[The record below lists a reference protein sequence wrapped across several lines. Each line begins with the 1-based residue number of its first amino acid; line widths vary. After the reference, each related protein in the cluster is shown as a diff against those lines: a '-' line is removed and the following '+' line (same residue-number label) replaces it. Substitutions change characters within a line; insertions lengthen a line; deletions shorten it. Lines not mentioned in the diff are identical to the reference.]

1 MTIKTVLIAA
11 GIVLASNSLYAQ
23 YTADALRFSQPEQG
37 STARFK
43 GMGNAQ
49 TALGGDISSL
59 SSNPAG
65 LGFFTKSEFNFTP
78 EFNNFKVGSSYLNAK
93 NDASESKAGINQIGA
108 VFYSP
113 TRRLKGSDVKN
124 GWVSVNFGIGYNKT
138 NNFNTN
144 INYGG
149 TNPKSSYADYLADQ
163 TTRNYGT
170 LQPPASNTDLIGSG
184 SLEEMGYKNFLTEFN
199 TGGYFPT
206 TQVNNMQN
214 YSVIN
219 TGSQSEVNLG
229 IAGNYSNKLYIGAS
243 LGFANINF
251 TSDKLFRE
259 NGLNRTFQGQDPQF
273 LNGSYDLAYRS
284 YQETKGSGI
293 NAKIGLIYKPVE
305 ALRLGLSFISP
316 TWYSLSDRYSEGLN
330 TTYTK
335 QNGTTIPE
343 YKNADQIY
351 NQDYNLRTPYRVNG
365 GVSYIVANAA
375 ILTADVEYV
384 DYSSI
389 RFTSG
394 GNNLERST
402 NRSIADSYKGNLN
415 YRVGAEVKV
424 INQVMIR
431 GGYNYASSPYKN
443 IDVNTQAVSGGLGYR
458 FDNYYI
464 DATFRHSMYNSTN
477 SPYSLSSGYADF
489 ATTGSGPTANLKNT
503 ADNVYLTLGVRF

>member
-1 MTIKTVLIAA
+1 MNIKTVLIAA

-65 LGFFTKSEFNFTP
+65 LGFFTKSEFSFTP
-78 EFNNFKVGSSYLNAK
+78 EFNNFKVGSSYLNTNA
-93 NDASESKAGINQIGA
+93 DASQSKAGINQIGA

-113 TRRLKGSDVKN
+113 TKRLKGSDVN
-124 GWVSVNFGIGYNKT
+124 SGWVSLNFGIGYNKT
-138 NNFNTN
+138 NNFNSK

-149 TNPKSSYADYLADQ
+149 TNPNSSIADYFADQ
-163 TTRNYGT
+163 STLNYGT
-170 LQPPASNTDLIGSG
+170 KTGPNGSADFFDAG
-184 SLEEMGYKNFLTEFN
+184 SLEQMAYKNFLTEYN
-199 TGGYFPT
+199 AGGYFPT
-206 TQVNNMQN
+206 TQLNNLQN
-214 YSVIN
+214 FSVIN

-229 IAGNYSNKLYIGAS
+229 VAGNYSNKLYFGAS
-243 LGFANINF
+243 LGFANIDF
-251 TSDKLFRE
+251 TSDKLYSE
-259 NGLNRTFQGQDPQF
+259 SGLTKTFPGQQADF
-273 LNGSYDLAYRS
+273 LNGSYNLAYRS
-284 YQETKGSGI
+284 FQDTKGSGF
-293 NAKIGLIYKPVE
+293 NAKVGLIYKPVD

-316 TWYSLSDRYSEGLN
+316 TWYSLTDRYSEGLN
-330 TTYTK
+330 TGYSK
-335 QNGTTIPE
+335 QDGTVIPE
-343 YKNADQIY
+343 YKNADQSY
-351 NQDYNLRTPYRVNG
+351 DQNYNLRTPYRVNG

-389 RFTSG
+389 KFTAG
-394 GNNLERST
+394 GGELERNT
-402 NRSIADSYKGNLN
+402 NRAISDSYKGNLN

-424 INQVMIR
+424 ASQFMLR

-443 IDVNTQAVSGGLGYR
+443 IDVNTQAVSGGVGFR
-458 FDNYYI
+458 FDNYYL
-464 DATFRHSMYNSTN
+464 DATYRHSMYNSTN
-477 SPYSLSSGYADF
+477 SPYVISSGYADF
-489 ATTGSGPTANLKNT
+489 ATTGSGSTADLKNT